1 MNVKLFLKDK
11 INTNPTIIEAG
22 TSTGYDT
29 LEFSQ
34 IFPNATIY
42 GFEPI
47 IDLYEKSVK
56 NNEFNT
62 LMESLGFLKIWDD
75 LSIRPQNIDAGNF
88 LYENKNI

>member
-1 MNVKLFLKDK
+1 LRPEHRL
-11 INTNPTIIEAG
+11 G
-22 TSTGYDT
+22 
-29 LEFSQ
+29 
-34 IFPNATIY
+34 TIY
-42 GFEPI
+42 SEVLLV
-47 IDLYEKSVK
+47 DLYEKSVK